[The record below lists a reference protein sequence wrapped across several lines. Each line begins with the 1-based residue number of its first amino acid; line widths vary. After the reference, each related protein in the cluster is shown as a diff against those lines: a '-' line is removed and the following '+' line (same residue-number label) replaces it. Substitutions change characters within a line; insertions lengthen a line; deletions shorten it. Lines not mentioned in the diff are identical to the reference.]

1 MEIETMVLNN
11 GNKVMQ
17 AYNHDEQFIHTFFD
31 YKDDTSSYYERMS
44 ELAGR
49 PFLRKELS
57 SVIRSFMEPFGIS
70 KKASAHLEEL
80 SDNGVAVIGGQ
91 QAGIMTGPLYSIHKA
106 ITVILLAEEKRK
118 ELSAF
123 YLPFMSIMGATGHS
137 QLPLFEGRNPADQKT
152 RIYVCFNKT
161 CQLPVETTQA
171 AVEQL
176 SSN

>member
-1 MEIETMVLNN
+1 MMEIETMELSN

-31 YKDDTSSYYERMS
+31 YINDTRSYHERLT

-80 SDNGVAVIGGQ
+80 SDDGVVVIGGQ
-91 QAGIMTGPLYSIHKA
+91 QAGIMTG
-106 ITVILLAEEKRK
+106 
-118 ELSAF
+118 SA
-123 YLPFMSIMGATGHS
+123 
-137 QLPLFEGRNPADQKT
+137 LFCP
-152 RIYVCFNKT
+152 
-161 CQLPVETTQA
+161 
-171 AVEQL
+171 
-176 SSN
+176 